1 MGDEHMALD
10 GVFSLYVGNLSQPHS
25 FIGAIRNKKEIE
37 GQGDREK
44 IEATASIP
52 GVVMLV

>member
-1 MGDEHMALD
+1 MDCLDMGDEQMALD

-37 GQGDREK
+37 G
-44 IEATASIP
+44 
-52 GVVMLV
+52 